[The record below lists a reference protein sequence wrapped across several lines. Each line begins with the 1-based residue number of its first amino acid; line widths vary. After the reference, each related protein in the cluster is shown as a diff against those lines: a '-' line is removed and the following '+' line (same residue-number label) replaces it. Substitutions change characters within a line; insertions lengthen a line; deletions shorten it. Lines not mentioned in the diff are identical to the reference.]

1 MSLLASWSRGAARA
15 LAGLLVLGLTGSL
28 AGDPSRPRGISCPG
42 TDVELEPNDTPAT
55 ATLLQL
61 GSGGQ
66 SRGIGGGI
74 TAPGDV
80 DYYRLAA
87 TAGDR
92 LWASV
97 DTGRSSGMPP
107 YSRDSVLAVYAAD
120 GTTLL
125 EQDDDDG
132 TANGLDATVES
143 QEASLVA
150 GLLLPSTGTYVLRV
164 AAKSPAALMAPYT
177 LLIGLSNGSSPE
189 QEPNDDPGSVP
200 FLGNWVHDGSL
211 SGPGD
216 VDYYHA
222 NLLGGLPFVAVDGDP
237 ERDGTG
243 TDVRLDLVDTIP
255 PHAMQVWADSS
266 GAVGS
271 PAPPA
276 EGLLDQSNSQRLV
289 KVTGPAAGT
298 YRIGITWSGY
308 CPVPVVLEKM
318 DVE

>member
-1 MSLLASWSRGAARA
+1 MSLPAFRSRAAARA
-15 LAGLLVLGLTGSL
+15 LASLLVLGLTGSL
-28 AGDPSRPRGISCPG
+28 AGDPARPRGVFCPG

-74 TAPGDV
+74 TTPGDV

-92 LWASV
+92 LWVSV
-97 DTGRSSGMPP
+97 DTGRSSGTPP

-132 TANGLDATVES
+132 TANGLDTTVES

-150 GLLLPSTGTYVLRV
+150 GLLLPATGTYVLRV
-164 AAKSPAALMAPYT
+164 AAKSSTALIAPYT
-177 LLIGLSNGSSPE
+177 LLIGLSNGSSAE

-200 FLGNWVHDGSL
+200 YLGNWVHDGSL

-222 NLLGGLPFVAVDGDP
+222 NLLVGLPFVAVDGDP
-237 ERDGTG
+237 ERNGTG
-243 TDVRLDLVDTIP
+243 TDGRRDLVSAFP
-255 PHAMQVWADSS
+255 PYDLRVSADSS

-276 EGLLDQSNSQRLV
+276 EALLDQTHFERLV
-289 KVTGPAAGT
+289 RVTGPAAGT
-298 YRIGITWSGY
+298 YRVGIIWSGY
-308 CPVPVVLEKM
+308 CSVPVVLEKM